1 MIESLARDIWKALG
15 PGYSEAVYHT
25 AFEVGLRK
33 QGVPYESERIIPLY
47 YEGLNVGN
55 VRADIVVDGTFVI
68 ELKSVARLTEPNR
81 IQLKNYLTL
90 LGLEYGY
97 LINFPT
103 GVGVLEC
110 EEVRNPSGFPAGPG
124 CLPEP
129 ESETS
134 LAPPVPTL

>member
-33 QGVPYESERIIPLY
+33 QGVPYESERIIPLF

-81 IQLKNYLTL
+81 IQIRNYLTL

-103 GVGVLEC
+103 GVGALEC
-110 EEVRNPSGFPAGPG
+110 EEVRNPSGSPAAPG
-124 CLPEP
+124 CLPGP
-129 ESETS
+129 ESDTS
-134 LAPPVPTL
+134 LAPPLPTL